1 MELNEYGRIFRRR
14 WVLILVSTLVGLLL
28 AGIASGLADRTYE
41 AKADLFIRADSEA
54 SSSFENSQFVLQRV
68 KSYPD
73 LVNSPQVLTPVLQ
86 ELDSSMTLAEIR
98 EKVSASNP
106 PETVYVN
113 VTASAGTAEEAAALA
128 NSVASNLRD
137 VIRQL
142 EGGDTAR
149 NAAVEAFVTTPAVAP
164 TSASTPN
171 TVLNLAMGL
180 LVGLTVG
187 LIAAVVLGAG
197 HRRIRSSGDL
207 PRSVDVEVLGAVAG
221 GASRS
226 TGVLAQETALQ
237 YRELMTA
244 LLIKRGGQ
252 LPKLLMVTSVGQR
265 NDAQEAFGY
274 QFAGFVGDSGAR
286 TCVIDATQQQMLSDG
301 AVAGQAGT
309 ELGFSDVLVGEAT
322 LNDVLAATECGAY
335 RIPIGT
341 STDRISRSRAARQG
355 ASILKELD
363 DAFDVTLVKTAYDSH
378 PLTTWTVAPV
388 AEAALVLVSWGTSAA
403 DLEDSMREL
412 QAVGVEPLGLVLLG
426 GPRRSG
432 GRASGRAHLKVR
444 TAGRG

>member
-73 LVNSPQVLTPVLQ
+73 LVDSPQVLTPVLQ
-86 ELDSSMTLAEIR
+86 ELESSMTLAEIR

-113 VTASAGTAEEAAALA
+113 VVASAGTAQEAAALA

-142 EGGDTAR
+142 EGGDTTR
-149 NAAVEAFVTTPAVAP
+149 NAAVEAFITVPAFAP

-180 LVGLTVG
+180 LVGLTAG
-187 LIAAVVLGAG
+187 LIAAVILGVG

-207 PRSVDVEVLGAVAG
+207 PRSIDVEVLGAVAG

-226 TGVLAQETALQ
+226 SGVLAQETALQ
-237 YRELMTA
+237 YRELMTS

-252 LPKLLMVTSVGQR
+252 LPRLLMVTAVGQR
-265 NDAQEAFGY
+265 NDAQDAFGN
-274 QFAGFVGDSGAR
+274 QFAGLIGDSGAR
-286 TCVIDATQQQMLSDG
+286 TCVIDATQARSDG
-301 AVAGQAGT
+301 AEA

-322 LNDVLAATECGAY
+322 LNDVLAATDSGTY
-335 RIPIGT
+335 RIPMGT
-341 STDRISRSRAARQG
+341 ATDRISRSRAARQG

-363 DAFDVTLVKTAYDSH
+363 DAFDVTLVRTAYDSH

-388 AEAALVLVSWGTSAA
+388 AEAVLVLVSWGTPAA
-403 DLEDSMREL
+403 DLEDSVREL

-432 GRASGRAHLKVR
+432 GRAPGRAHLKVR
-444 TAGRG
+444 ASGRA

>member
-142 EGGDTAR
+142 EGGDTTR
-149 NAAVEAFVTTPAVAP
+149 NAAVEAFVTTPADAP

-180 LVGLTVG
+180 LVGLTAG

-226 TGVLAQETALQ
+226 SGVLAQETALQ
-237 YRELMTA
+237 YRELMTS

-265 NDAQEAFGY
+265 NDAQEAFGK
-274 QFAGFVGDSGAR
+274 QFAGLIGDSGAL
-286 TCVIDATQQQMLSDG
+286 TCVIDATRPKVRSDG
-301 AVAGQAGT
+301 ADA

-322 LNDVLAATECGAY
+322 LNDVLTATDAGTY

-341 STDRISRSRAARQG
+341 SSDRISRSRAARQG
-355 ASILKELD
+355 ASTLKELD
-363 DAFDVTLVKTAYDSH
+363 DAFDVTLVKTSYDSH

-388 AEAALVLVSWGTSAA
+388 AEAVLVLVSWGTPAA
-403 DLEDSMREL
+403 DLEDSVREL